1 MALLVLCLLGA
12 GFIAWL
18 IVQPR
23 IARARRERLG
33 ASPFPDDWQRMLSRR
48 MPLYRRLP
56 PDLKRQ
62 LHQRVQV
69 FVAEKAFVGCDGLS
83 VTDEMRVLIAAQ
95 ACLLVLN
102 RPAAP
107 YPSLA
112 QVLVYPEAFVVD
124 KEEEDED
131 GIRHRERQ
139 VLTGESWAESQ
150 VILSWPDVRHG
161 ARIDDDGEN
170 VVIHEFAHQLDQ
182 ETGYANGAP
191 ALGGAGRYASWAQ
204 VLGEEF
210 ERLRERIDAG
220 EETLL
225 DDYGATDPVE
235 FFAVVSEAFFE
246 QPDHL
251 LAEHPALYRELSRFY
266 QVDPQRWLPAEPVT
280 SARHRPKGSG
290 R

>member
-1 MALLVLCLLGA
+1 MFG
-12 GFIAWL
+12 WL
-18 IVQPR
+18 R
-23 IARARRERLG
+23 KSKRRRL
-33 ASPFPDDWQRMLSRR
+33 AAKPFPSDWEDILAFNAKFLESLSEQQQTKIRR
-48 MPLYRRLP
+48 SI
-56 PDLKRQ
+56 
-62 LHQRVQV
+62 QV
-69 FVAEKAFVGCDGLS
+69 LVAEKNWEGCGGLS
-83 VTDEMRVLIAAQ
+83 VSDEHRVTIAAQ
-95 ACLLVLN
+95 IARMTAHFEAEYFDAVLSILI
-102 RPAAP
+102 
-107 YPSLA
+107 YPTAYMAKSQTQLA
-112 QVLVYPEAFVVD
+112 GGVIVEGNSGRLGEAW
-124 KEEEDED
+124 
-131 GIRHRERQ
+131 HR
-139 VLTGESWAESQ
+139 GP
-150 VILSWPDVRHG
+150 VILSWNEVFENVRDHYPQ
-161 ARIDDDGEN
+161 RN

-280 SARHRPKGSG
+280 SARHRPKGPG